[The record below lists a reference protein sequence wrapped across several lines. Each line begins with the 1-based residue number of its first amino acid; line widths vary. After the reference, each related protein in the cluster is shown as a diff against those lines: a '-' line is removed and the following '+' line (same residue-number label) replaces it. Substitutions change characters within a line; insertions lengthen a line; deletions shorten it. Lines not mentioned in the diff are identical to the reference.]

1 MAREIHKP
9 KTDFTDLQKY
19 AQTLAENFMKTP
31 GFTTLEEPAIIRE
44 GISHGETDNNSKGEL
59 PMKEKEPIDIHS
71 KREKLESLPLKEERP
86 DKPWPRSR
94 IYDFSSDRDMLEE
107 ISVKMESM
115 GKKQLDQLQTEA
127 ARILTESRRDQIEE
141 SQTWFETAALPVLK
155 NFAETFSASLEISN
169 EDETMILVTF
179 QNKCG
184 YDLAEDD
191 RHMRML
197 FGLSNHVSIEKNGDN
212 IMLVLAF
219 DCLDMK

>member
-1 MAREIHKP
+1 
-9 KTDFTDLQKY
+9 
-19 AQTLAENFMKTP
+19 
-31 GFTTLEEPAIIRE
+31 
-44 GISHGETDNNSKGEL
+44 
-59 PMKEKEPIDIHS
+59 MKEKEPIDIHS
-71 KREKLESLPLKEERP
+71 KREKLESLPLNEGQP
-86 DKPWPRSR
+86 DKPWPCSR

-155 NFAETFSASLEISN
+155 NFAEISSSALEISN
-169 EDETMILVTF
+169 EDETTIIATF

-197 FGLSNHVSIEKNGDN
+197 VGLSNHVSIEKNGDN

-219 DCLDMK
+219 DCLDMR